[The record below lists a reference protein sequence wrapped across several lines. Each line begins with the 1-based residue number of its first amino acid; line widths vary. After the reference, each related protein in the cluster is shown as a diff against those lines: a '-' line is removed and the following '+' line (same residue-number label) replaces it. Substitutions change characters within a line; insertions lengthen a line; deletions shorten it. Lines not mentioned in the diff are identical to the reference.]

1 MNKLLLTIPFLL
13 SLVVYGAKDYFNE
26 VIDHINSGSLTPEVF
41 EEISMEKL
49 IYIDC
54 FVEADVSM
62 NFKGKN
68 EKYDTSKVSSR
79 SAFNNDIWLTKFD
92 NHKGWTPYYYFHP
105 KLDRTVDA
113 VNELQLSDADVQEG
127 SFQRYGNV
135 MKYILSIKLPYGNQ
149 YDEYGTRVELEQ
161 VNWSID
167 LSNILNGGD
176 MNNLHMKYSLKR
188 FIKTKTNQTG
198 STSQEGE
205 GSCRVL

>member
-13 SLVVYGAKDYFNE
+13 SLTVYGAKDYFNE
-26 VIDHINSGSLTPEVF
+26 VIDHINTGSITPEVF

-62 NFKGKN
+62 NLKGKN
-68 EKYDTSKVSSR
+68 EKYDTRKVSVL

-92 NHKGWTPYYYFHP
+92 NHKGWTPYYYFNP
-105 KLDRTVDA
+105 ELDRTVDA
-113 VNELQLSDADVQEG
+113 VNELQLLDDDVQEG
-127 SFQRYGNV
+127 SFQRHDNV
-135 MKYILSIKLPYGNQ
+135 MKYIFSIKLPYGNQ

-161 VNWSID
+161 VNWRID

-188 FIKTKTNQTG
+188 FIKTKKNQTG

-205 GSCRVL
+205 GSCKVH